1 MTHNQY
7 LAELSRIRISGSVID
22 DESLTKTEYLER
34 KGEKKSHSISTC
46 MNGGRRLVTQKKC
59 SSSNENFE
67 PSSNE
72 PFKLSISSK

>member
-1 MTHNQY
+1 MTHSQY

-46 MNGGRRLVTQKKC
+46 MNGGRRLVTQKK
-59 SSSNENFE
+59 FQART
-67 PSSNE
+67 
-72 PFKLSISSK
+72 KISSHRQMSLLN

>member
-1 MTHNQY
+1 MTHSQY

-46 MNGGRRLVTQKKC
+46 MNGGRRLVTQKKFP
-59 SSSNENFE
+59 SSNENFE
-67 PSSNE
+67 PSSDE